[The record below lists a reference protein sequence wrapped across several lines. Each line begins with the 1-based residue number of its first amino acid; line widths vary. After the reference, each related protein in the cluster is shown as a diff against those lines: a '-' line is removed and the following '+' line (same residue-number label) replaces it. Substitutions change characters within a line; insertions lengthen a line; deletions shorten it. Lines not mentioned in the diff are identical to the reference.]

1 MNISKEMKI
10 IEIPIEMA
18 FLAPYNPRRMSE
30 AVMKKLE
37 QSIRTHGYVDP
48 LIWNRASKHVVGG
61 NQRLEILRRL
71 GFKKIK
77 VVEVDLTYEEEVSL
91 NLALN
96 KIKGDFIDEKVA
108 ALYLDLKK
116 LPNFEAVTGFEDY
129 EVERLFE
136 HYCAPE
142 EEDDFN
148 VEGELSKIDQAI
160 TQPGDIIE
168 LGNHRIL
175 CGDATATE
183 SVSALMAGRQASI
196 VITDPPYSVNY
207 CAEQRPTNKRKK
219 PKWAPITN
227 DNLSEVDYHSLLE
240 KSFSNM
246 HAHLVPGGAVYVW
259 NGFAQFGRMHD
270 LLTKLDFH
278 ISSVITWAKPNPSPS
293 FSDYQWQTEFCLY
306 GWSNKGPHKWF
317 GQNHSPNL
325 WSCGR
330 DAATEIQHPSQKP
343 IELSVRALR
352 NSSERGNIVLDMFL
366 GSASVLIAAERLG
379 RICYGIEISQA
390 YCDLAVKRFAKSVG
404 HKSLSAEIKEKY
416 L

>member
-1 MNISKEMKI
+1 MKI
-10 IEIPIEMA
+10 IEIPIEIA
-18 FLAPYNPRRMSE
+18 LEAPYNPRRMSE

-37 QSIRTHGYVDP
+37 ESIQAHGYVDP
-48 LIWNRASKHVVGG
+48 MVWNVASKHVVGG
-61 NQRLEILRRL
+61 NQRLKVLKRL
-71 GFKKIK
+71 GFKTIK
-77 VVEVDLTYEEEVSL
+77 VVEVDLTHEQEVSL

-96 KIKGDFIDEKVA
+96 KIGGDFIDEKVA
-108 ALYLDLKK
+108 ALYQDLKQ
-116 LPNFEAVTGFEDY
+116 LPNFDAVTGFEDY
-129 EVERLFE
+129 EVDRLFDL
-136 HYCAPE
+136 YCTPE
-142 EEDDFN
+142 EEDGFN
-148 VEGELSKIDQAI
+148 AEGELAKIENPI

-175 CGDATATE
+175 CGDATNPDH
-183 SVSALMAGRQASI
+183 VSALMAGRQASL
-196 VITDPPYSVNY
+196 VVTDPPYSVNY

-219 PKWAPITN
+219 AKWVPIAN

-246 HAHLVPGGAVYVW
+246 HAHLAPGGAVYVW

-278 ISSVITWAKPNPSPS
+278 VSSVITWVKPNPCPS
-293 FSDYQWQTEFCLY
+293 FADYQWQTEFCLY

-317 GQNHSPNL
+317 GPKNSSNW

-330 DAATEIQHPSQKP
+330 DSSRDIQHPSQKP

-352 NSSERGNIVLDMFL
+352 NSSERGDIVLDMFL

-379 RICYGIEISQA
+379 RICYGIEISPA
-390 YCDLAVKRFAKSVG
+390 YCDLAVQRFAKSVG
-404 HKSLSAEIKEKY
+404 HKTLSSKVKEKY